1 MSLSREEW
9 LYGFEDFTPFF
20 AAMVLKDAYTRFY
33 SLVLWLFDVL
43 LLRKPVTEDFGRA
56 LPALPTPS
64 ECSRRGVG
72 EHTGNPRLLHRQ
84 RTEDRRHSRR
94 QDPPKEAAG
103 LDQPP
108 LPNLRLTLR
117 LRGRC
122 EAPDRA

>member
-72 EHTGNPRLLHRQ
+72 EHTGNPGSSIDNVLKTAVTPDVRIL
-84 RTEDRRHSRR
+84 RRKPLVSISR
-94 QDPPKEAAG
+94 PSP
-103 LDQPP
+103 
-108 LPNLRLTLR
+108 T
-117 LRGRC
+117 
-122 EAPDRA
+122 